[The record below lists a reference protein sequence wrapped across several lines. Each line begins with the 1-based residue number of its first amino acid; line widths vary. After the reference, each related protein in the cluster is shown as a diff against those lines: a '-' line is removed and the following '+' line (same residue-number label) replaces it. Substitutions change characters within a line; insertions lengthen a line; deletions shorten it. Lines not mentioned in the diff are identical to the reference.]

1 MQSKLTRRAVLAGAS
16 AIAAVAALPAIP
28 ALSGVEQD
36 PIAELGRRWLA
47 AKKRWSHWGHIEDE
61 LAFEFGTG
69 SPEHREPYRLHK
81 QADDEMRALEGMII
95 AGQATTVAGLLARW
109 EIIEWLGD
117 YCDSSNPSDH
127 DPKAIAMRA
136 DLERLAGEARL

>member
-1 MQSKLTRRAVLAGAS
+1 MQSKLSRRSVLAGAP
-16 AIAAVAALPAIP
+16 AVAAVAALPAIP
-28 ALSGVEQD
+28 ALAAPQQD

-61 LAFEFGTG
+61 LAFKFGKD
-69 SPEHREPYRLHK
+69 SPEHKEPKRLFDK
-81 QADDEMRALEGMII
+81 ADNEMQELEGMII